1 LGFKI
6 LTNMKTLLS
15 ITLLSLFAF
24 TTSACNKIKP
34 SKKIT
39 TEERTIGKYEKLSVY
54 DAFDVSVTYGSATS
68 KITVEANDNLMKYII
83 TELDGDHLVIK
94 LDSKISVKSSATLKI
109 NITVPKLT
117 EIKAS
122 GASSVE
128 FLNELNTNNLTL
140 DLSGASSLTGNLNLS
155 SCDFDLSGASQIEV
169 TGAITTA
176 KATLSGASSL
186 SGYGCVI
193 ESLTVDLSG
202 ASNASLTVNNTI
214 NVKASGASNLNYKG
228 NATINSLDISGASNV
243 NKK

>member
-1 LGFKI
+1 
-6 LTNMKTLLS
+6 MKTLFS
-15 ITLLSLFAF
+15 ITLLSLLAF

-39 TEERTIGKYEKLSVY
+39 TEERTIGTYEKLSVY

-83 TELDGDHLVIK
+83 TELDGDYLVIK

-128 FLNELNTNNLTL
+128 FLSELSTSNLNLNLSGASALKGDVNLTSCNFNL
-140 DLSGASSLTGNLNLS
+140 SGASQIDVAGSINTAIIELSGASSIGNYNCSIDNLSIDLSGASSGSLTLNEIINI
-155 SCDFDLSGASQIEV
+155 DA
-169 TGAITTA
+169 
-176 KATLSGASSL
+176 SGASSL
-186 SGYGCVI
+186 
-193 ESLTVDLSG
+193 
-202 ASNASLTVNNTI
+202 
-214 NVKASGASNLNYKG
+214 NYKG
-228 NATINSLDISGASNV
+228 NCTINTIELTGASSI

>member
-1 LGFKI
+1 
-6 LTNMKTLLS
+6 MKTLFS
-15 ITLLSLFAF
+15 ITLLSLLAF
-24 TTSACNKIKP
+24 KTSACNKIKP

-39 TEERTIGKYEKLSVY
+39 TEERTIGTYEKLSVY

-83 TELDGDHLVIK
+83 TELDGDYLVIK

-128 FLNELNTNNLTL
+128 FLSELSTSNLNLNLSGASALKGDVNLTSCNFNL
-140 DLSGASSLTGNLNLS
+140 SGASQIDVAGSINTAIIELSGASSIGNYNCSIDNLSIDLSGASSGSLTLNEIINI
-155 SCDFDLSGASQIEV
+155 DA
-169 TGAITTA
+169 
-176 KATLSGASSL
+176 SGASSL
-186 SGYGCVI
+186 
-193 ESLTVDLSG
+193 
-202 ASNASLTVNNTI
+202 
-214 NVKASGASNLNYKG
+214 NYKG
-228 NATINSLDISGASNV
+228 NGTVNAIELTGASSI

>member
-1 LGFKI
+1 
-6 LTNMKTLLS
+6 MKTLLS

-24 TTSACNKIKP
+24 TTSACNKFKP

-39 TEERTIGKYEKLSVY
+39 TEERTIGTYEKLSVY

-83 TELDGDHLVIK
+83 TELDGDYLVIK

-122 GASSVE
+122 GASRVE

-155 SCDFDLSGASQIEV
+155 SCNFNLSGASHTDVAGSINTAIIE
-169 TGAITTA
+169 
-176 KATLSGASSL
+176 LSGASSIGNYNCSIDTL
-186 SGYGCVI
+186 SI
-193 ESLTVDLSG
+193 NLSG
-202 ASNASLTVNNTI
+202 ASSGSLTVNEII
-214 NVKASGASNLNYKG
+214 NIDASGASSLNYKG
-228 NATINSLDISGASNV
+228 NCTINTIELTGASSI

>member
-1 LGFKI
+1 VIKN
-6 LTNMKTLLS
+6 LTIMKTLFS
-15 ITLLSLFAF
+15 ITLLSLLAF

-39 TEERTIGKYEKLSVY
+39 TEERTIGTYEKLSVY

-83 TELDGDHLVIK
+83 TELDGDYLVIK

-128 FLNELNTNNLTL
+128 FLSELSTSNLNLNLSGASALKGDVNLTSCNFNL
-140 DLSGASSLTGNLNLS
+140 SGASQIDVAGSINTAIIELSGASSIGNYNCSIDNLSIDLSGASSGSLTLNEIINI
-155 SCDFDLSGASQIEV
+155 DA
-169 TGAITTA
+169 
-176 KATLSGASSL
+176 SGASSL
-186 SGYGCVI
+186 
-193 ESLTVDLSG
+193 
-202 ASNASLTVNNTI
+202 
-214 NVKASGASNLNYKG
+214 NYKG
-228 NATINSLDISGASNV
+228 NGTVNAIELTGASSI

>member
-1 LGFKI
+1 
-6 LTNMKTLLS
+6 MKTLFS
-15 ITLLSLFAF
+15 ITLLSLLAF

-39 TEERTIGKYEKLSVY
+39 TEERTIGTYEKLSVY

-83 TELDGDHLVIK
+83 TELDGDYLVIK

-128 FLNELNTNNLTL
+128 FLSELSTSNLNLNLSGASALKGDVNLTSCNFNL
-140 DLSGASSLTGNLNLS
+140 SGASQIDVAGSINTAIIELSGASSIGNYNCSIDNLSIDLSGASSGSLTLNEIINI
-155 SCDFDLSGASQIEV
+155 DA
-169 TGAITTA
+169 
-176 KATLSGASSL
+176 SGASSL
-186 SGYGCVI
+186 
-193 ESLTVDLSG
+193 
-202 ASNASLTVNNTI
+202 
-214 NVKASGASNLNYKG
+214 NYKG
-228 NATINSLDISGASNV
+228 NGTINAIELTGASSI

>member
-1 LGFKI
+1 
-6 LTNMKTLLS
+6 MKTLFS
-15 ITLLSLFAF
+15 ITLLSLLAF

-39 TEERTIGKYEKLSVY
+39 TEERTIGTYEKLSVY

-83 TELDGDHLVIK
+83 TELDGDYLVIK

-128 FLNELNTNNLTL
+128 FLSELSTSNLNLNLSGASALKGDVNLTSCNFNL
-140 DLSGASSLTGNLNLS
+140 SGASQIDVAGSINTAIIELSGASSIGNYNCSIDNLSIDLSGASSGSLTLNEIINI
-155 SCDFDLSGASQIEV
+155 DA
-169 TGAITTA
+169 
-176 KATLSGASSL
+176 SGASSL
-186 SGYGCVI
+186 
-193 ESLTVDLSG
+193 
-202 ASNASLTVNNTI
+202 
-214 NVKASGASNLNYKG
+214 NYKG
-228 NATINSLDISGASNV
+228 NGTVNAIELTGASSI